1 MTESKIKRTFES
13 QSALNTRAHLIK
25 PAKTTPQ
32 LDQVTPELYARL
44 NQKQREELVHRLI
57 DFLKSF

>member
-1 MTESKIKRTFES
+1 MTENKSKRTFEA
-13 QSALNTRAHLIK
+13 QSTLNTHGHLESAQTP
-25 PAKTTPQ
+25 PA
-32 LDQVTPELYARL
+32 LDQVTPEMYARL

>member
-1 MTESKIKRTFES
+1 MTDSKIKRTFES
-13 QSALNTRAHLIK
+13 QPALNSRAHLE

-44 NQKQREELVHRLI
+44 DQKQREELVHRLI

>member
-1 MTESKIKRTFES
+1 MTEKSSKRTFEA
-13 QSALNTRAHLIK
+13 QATLNPHARLE
-25 PAKTTPQ
+25 PAKTTPA
-32 LDQVTPELYARL
+32 LDQVTPEVYARL

>member
-13 QSALNTRAHLIK
+13 QTTLQTRAHLE
-25 PAKTTPQ
+25 PAKTTPA
-32 LDQVTPELYARL
+32 LDQVTPEVYTRL